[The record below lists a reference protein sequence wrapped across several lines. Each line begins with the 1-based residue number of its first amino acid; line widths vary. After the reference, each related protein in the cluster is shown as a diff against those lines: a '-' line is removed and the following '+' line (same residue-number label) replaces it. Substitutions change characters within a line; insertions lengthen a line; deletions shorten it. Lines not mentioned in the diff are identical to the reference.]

1 MRLIIENIYTPT
13 GPMQLATDD
22 AGRLRALEWVDLKAR
37 RSRLLKRQYA
47 GAQLQLD
54 ERAPF
59 SDAHARLT
67 DYFAGD
73 LKAVDGIV
81 VAFGGTVFQQE
92 VWTALRQITLGKTI
106 SYGELASRINR
117 PKAVRAVGLANGANA
132 IGIVVPCHRVIGQN
146 GKLTGYGGGLERKK
160 WLLVHEGAIS
170 AELV

>member
-1 MRLIIENIYTPT
+1 MRLIIENIDTPT

-37 RSRLLKRQYA
+37 RARLLKRQYA

-81 VAFGGTVFQQE
+81 VAFGGTVFQ
-92 VWTALRQITLGKTI
+92 
-106 SYGELASRINR
+106 
-117 PKAVRAVGLANGANA
+117 
-132 IGIVVPCHRVIGQN
+132 
-146 GKLTGYGGGLERKK
+146 
-160 WLLVHEGAIS
+160 
-170 AELV
+170 